1 MKKLLVLLLTSVLL
15 FSCSNGPDSKLPLLA
30 LSLTNGSSQNPS
42 QPGESNANVPV
53 FSPIGGFYKESL
65 GQNHRKSQ
73 QSFSER
79 ILKKHLLEFSAR
91 ISHVA
96 IT

>member
-30 LSLTNGSSQNPS
+30 LSLTNGSSQNPN

-53 FSPIGGFYKESL
+53 FSPIGGFYKE
-65 GQNHRKSQ
+65 
-73 QSFSER
+73 
-79 ILKKHLLEFSAR
+79 A
-91 ISHVA
+91 
-96 IT
+96 